1 MNIGY
6 IRVSSCGQNTV
17 RQITVFKDLMLDKV
31 FEDRASGK
39 DVKRPALER
48 CLEMLREGDILHVH
62 SIDRLARSLRDLLGI
77 LSDLMGRGIVV
88 TFHKEGLTFTSD
100 AEDLFQRLQLQLI
113 GAVTE
118 FEHAM
123 IR

>member
-6 IRVSSCGQNTV
+6 IRVSSCDQNTA
-17 RQITVFKDLMLDKV
+17 RQITAFEDLRLDKV

-77 LSDLMGRGIVV
+77 LSDLTGRGIVV
-88 TFHKEGLTFTSD
+88 TFHKEGLRPMRKTPFNAFSFNLS
-100 AEDLFQRLQLQLI
+100 AR
-113 GAVTE
+113 
-118 FEHAM
+118 
-123 IR
+123 